1 MVSCVLAIQ
10 SHLYYSKFYGLLQLC
25 YTTKKG
31 DAMAKRL
38 WHGIEYSRQ
47 RQTEWAAGWYHRDGR
62 VMMMTH
68 DGIVTLVPP
77 RFITKKQA
85 VLDVKWLE
93 APQRQHALC
102 YGQVCADCEERKPLS
117 DYHQDSR
124 CATGHKTICKGCRCR
139 VERNRYRAQ
148 IGRQP
153 RKYRIN

>member
-1 MVSCVLAIQ
+1 MTELEQAKAIAA
-10 SHLYYSKFYGLLQLC
+10 SIGFYSVW
-25 YTTKKG
+25 
-31 DAMAKRL
+31 RP
-38 WHGIEYSRQ
+38 
-47 RQTEWAAGWYHRDGR
+47 TEAAAWDYWRTGQIRERAYFGTQYALPYWERR
-62 VMMMTH
+62 
-68 DGIVTLVPP
+68 
-77 RFITKKQA
+77 KQA

-124 CATGHKTICKGCRCR
+124 CATGHKTICKACRCMA
-139 VERNRYRAQ
+139 ERNRYRAQ